1 MNCEE
6 SSLNLED
13 YTLGQI
19 KEFALKF
26 LKSRN
31 KQIKYYKSETGK
43 QKYRECAKRYYYKHR
58 EKCLAKRKKQYREK
72 LLAEGKVPQG
82 RRGRPSKKK

>member
-31 KQIKYYKSETGK
+31 KQIKYYKS
-43 QKYRECAKRYYYKHR
+43 
-58 EKCLAKRKKQYREK
+58 
-72 LLAEGKVPQG
+72 
-82 RRGRPSKKK
+82 

>member
-13 YTLGQI
+13 YTLGDI

-31 KQIKYYKSETGK
+31 KQIKYYHSEAGK

-58 EKCLAKRKKQYREK
+58 EECLAKRKEKYRLK
-72 LLAEGKVPQG
+72 LLAEGKVPQE
-82 RRGRPSKKK
+82 RPGRPSKKK